1 MTEYKPVRVAVSARS
16 LFDLDESHKIFERE
30 GPDVYTAHMRERVDC
45 VLEPGP
51 VLPLMRALI
60 HLNTLV
66 PADRPIIDPV
76 IVSSIHPGGA
86 LRIDRSLAHHGI
98 AIKRASFRGGA
109 PTLPILKAYDVDLF
123 LSRSKDDVQQAV
135 DHGIAAAQMHGTAEV
150 GALGDDFQFRIAID
164 GDAVIFHDASER
176 IYQNGGKENGLS
188 DFLAHETLK
197 ALEPLG
203 EGPFAKL
210 LHKIAAIQSNAF
222 DGARKPFRIILV
234 TARGG
239 AARERVFRTF
249 EAWKLDPDE
258 AHFLSGF
265 TKAGIIAATGAH
277 VFFDDQMSHVEKAAA
292 LVPSGLVPWPSEA
305 TASEA
310 A

>member
-1 MTEYKPVRVAVSARS
+1 MSEYSPVRVAVSARS
-16 LFDLDESHKIFERE
+16 LFNLDESHEIFLRD
-30 GPDVYTAHMRERVDC
+30 GPDAYVAHMRAHTDS

-51 VLPLMRALI
+51 VLPLMRALL

-86 LRIDRSLAHHGI
+86 LRIDRSLAHHGV
-98 AIKRASFRGGA
+98 AVKRASFTGGS
-109 PTLPILKAYDVDLF
+109 PTLPILKAYGVDLF
-123 LSRSKDDVQQAV
+123 LSRSANDVQQAV
-135 DHGIAAAQMHGTAEV
+135 NAGIAAAQMHGFADV
-150 GALGDDFQFRIAID
+150 GHLGDDFQFKIAID

-176 IYQNGGKENGLS
+176 IYQNGGKEHGLS
-188 DFLAHETLK
+188 DFLAHETLM

-210 LHKIAAIQSNAF
+210 LYKIAAIQAGAF
-222 DGARKPFRIILV
+222 ANGRKPFRIILV

-239 AARERVFRTF
+239 PARERVLRTF
-249 EAWKLDPDE
+249 EAWKLEPDE
-258 AHFLSGF
+258 SHFLSGF
-265 TKAGIIAATGAH
+265 KKAGIIAATGAH
-277 VFFDDQMSHVEKAAA
+277 VFFDDQWSHVELASA
-292 LVPSGLVPWPSEA
+292 VVSSGHVPWISDE
-305 TASEA
+305 TASA